1 MLGKSLRYLPNASS
15 GSIQLQ
21 SAKGGLSFI
30 EETKMAKKRRR
41 EKKKKIQLAS
51 NVGVAHIKATFNNT
65 VISISDLKGNVLS
78 WASAG
83 GVGFKGARKST
94 PYAAQIASMNVAK
107 QVREMGLTELEVLV
121 KSPGPGR
128 ESAIRSLQAAG
139 LSVKK
144 IKDITPIP
152 HNGCRPK
159 KKRRV

>member
-1 MLGKSLRYLPNASS
+1 MVK
-15 GSIQLQ
+15 
-21 SAKGGLSFI
+21 
-30 EETKMAKKRRR
+30 KKRK
-41 EKKKKIQLAS
+41 EKKKKIQLTS
-51 NVGVAHIKATFNNT
+51 SVGVAHIKATFNNT
-65 VISISDLKGNVLS
+65 IVSITDLKGNVLS

-107 QVREMGLTELEVLV
+107 QAREMGIIELEVLV
-121 KSPGPGR
+121 KGPGPGR

-144 IKDITPIP
+144 IKDITPVP

>member
-1 MLGKSLRYLPNASS
+1 
-15 GSIQLQ
+15 
-21 SAKGGLSFI
+21 
-30 EETKMAKKRRR
+30 MAKKKRK
-41 EKKKKIQLAS
+41 EKKKKIQLTS

-65 VISISDLKGNVLS
+65 IISITDLNGNVLS

-83 GVGFKGARKST
+83 GVGFKGAKKST
-94 PYAAQIASMNVAK
+94 PYAAQMASFSVAK
-107 QVREMGLTELEVLV
+107 RVREIGLKELEVLV
-121 KSPGPGR
+121 KGPGPGR

-144 IKDITPIP
+144 IKDITPSP